1 LIHPYEIVAK
11 SALPAFRAMVSKRL
25 TKGHHMTQQEVALR
39 LGVTQASVS
48 NYARKARGMMLD
60 LEVDENIRNAADNVA
75 NLLAADKPD
84 RREALRLITEV
95 CDYVRFNHILC
106 GLHEELEPGF
116 RTEGCCACLGSLAP
130 ESGMIR
136 LTTVANS
143 DSVTAAPGV
152 AVTTATATTTT
163 TTVTPKLT

>member
-25 TKGHHMTQQEVALR
+25 TENHHMTQQEVATR

-60 LEVDENIRNAADNVA
+60 LEVDENIRSAADKVA
-75 NLLAADKPD
+75 DLLAAEKPD

-116 RTEGCCACLGSLAP
+116 RADGCYACLGSLPP
-130 ESGMIR
+130 ESGTIR
-136 LTTVANS
+136 LT
-143 DSVTAAPGV
+143 AAATGS
-152 AVTTATATTTT
+152 TATTTT
-163 TTVTPKLT
+163 TTTTAPKLS